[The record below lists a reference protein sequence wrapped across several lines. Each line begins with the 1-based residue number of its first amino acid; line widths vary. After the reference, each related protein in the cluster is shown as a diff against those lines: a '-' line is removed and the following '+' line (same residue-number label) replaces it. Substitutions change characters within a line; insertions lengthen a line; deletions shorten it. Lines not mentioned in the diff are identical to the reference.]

1 MTESSRQSLRGR
13 VPLKASA
20 EVPAPE
26 GFAPVELFDPFEA
39 HVGPFFER
47 VEEDGTRIASFR
59 VDARHVREDGTAHEG
74 MMLTFADAF
83 MGGAAW
89 RGVEDR
95 PCVTLS
101 LQASLLGDARLG
113 DIVICRAKMDHKTR
127 AIVFVSA
134 TFSVGEEMVM
144 TGTSLFKILGER

>member
-13 VPLKASA
+13 APLKASA

-39 HVGPFFER
+39 FVGPFFER
-47 VEEDGTRIASFR
+47 IEEDGTRVAAFR
-59 VDARHVREDGTAHEG
+59 VDARHVRDDGTAHEG

-83 MGGAAW
+83 LGGAAW
-89 RGVEDR
+89 RATDDR

-101 LQASLLGDARLG
+101 LQASLLADVRAGDL
-113 DIVICRAKMDHKTR
+113 VTCRAKADHKTR
-127 AIVFVSA
+127 AVIFVSA
-134 TFSVGEEMVM
+134 SFLVGEEKVM
-144 TGTSLFKILGER
+144 TATALFKVLGER